1 MEELQLIKHANNH
14 LLPSPQLILR
24 NETSA
29 KLSDG
34 SKRSASFNFGLVLI
48 GSVPDDWI
56 SFARESHPYPL
67 DACRFTA
74 SSNTASDDLMHGSGL
89 TRLSHKPC
97 PGKGKAAEISNE
109 KCILRTAEINL
120 GHKEESCLSLH
131 ILCDSLGTSIT

>member
-1 MEELQLIKHANNH
+1 MGELQLIKHTNNH

-29 KLSDG
+29 KLSNG
-34 SKRSASFNFGLVLI
+34 SKRSASFHFGLVLT
-48 GSVPDDWI
+48 GSAPDDWI
-56 SFARESHPYPL
+56 SFTRGSHPYPL
-67 DACRFTA
+67 NTCRFTA
-74 SSNTASDDLMHGSGL
+74 SSNTASDNVMHESGL
-89 TRLSHKPC
+89 TRLSHEPC